1 MKHLLSSIL
10 LIFVTVVTAFATGQI
25 TERINENGIDKGLA
39 GRLLELDDSSFPKL
53 KERIPAGMVSTA
65 LWRGYIGHW
74 KIKNDSLFLDSVL
87 VSDNSSDTLRFIPA
101 VIDDI
106 YAARRTPSGYFADW
120 VTDTLRIVS
129 GDIVRYVHMGWASD
143 WENEEFVTVEGGL
156 VKDRTVYKNRAIN
169 RVSDGDV
176 RKVIDSLN
184 LGFIPKRIVLQLGY
198 SGFDEK
204 GTPTGYEVKVVRS
217 CGDTVIDDKVVHSF
231 SDSTVLRRFIPI
243 YYIRGRYKS
252 QELTVPV
259 PASHNSGSTSN

>member
-1 MKHLLSSIL
+1 M
-10 LIFVTVVTAFATGQI
+10 
-25 TERINENGIDKGLA
+25 
-39 GRLLELDDSSFPKL
+39 
-53 KERIPAGMVSTA
+53 
-65 LWRGYIGHW
+65 
-74 KIKNDSLFLDSVL
+74 
-87 VSDNSSDTLRFIPA
+87 
-101 VIDDI
+101 IDDI

-176 RKVIDSLN
+176 RKVIDALN

-198 SGFDEK
+198 SGFDEN
-204 GTPTGYEVKVVRS
+204 GTTTGYEVKVVRS
-217 CGDTVIDDKVVHSF
+217 CGDTAIDDKVVRSF
-231 SDSTVLRRFIPI
+231 SDSTVLRRLIPT